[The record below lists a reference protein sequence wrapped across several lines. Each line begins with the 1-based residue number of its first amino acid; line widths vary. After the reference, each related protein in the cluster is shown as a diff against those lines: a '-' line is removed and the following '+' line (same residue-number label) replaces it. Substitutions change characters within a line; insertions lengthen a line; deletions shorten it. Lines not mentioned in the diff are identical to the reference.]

1 MHLSLC
7 GYPVITLGLHNI
19 PGQNQYLHS
28 PAGGLLLAYTYAQA
42 CLPPSHEEKALMSA
56 DSAYLTNRAPSQP
69 PSPLEA
75 LENRLQFEMLI
86 SGLSARFI
94 NLPATEVDGQI
105 EDGLRQVVEFLNVD
119 RSSLWQFSEDGTRLH
134 LLNLF
139 AMPGLPPTPAIPL
152 SEQLAWYTETLRG
165 GDTIMLSRLSE
176 DLPEEA
182 IAEREYFS
190 RTGVKSLLAIPV
202 RVGES
207 VTCAM
212 ACSTLRAER
221 SWGSDIVARLRL
233 LGEIFANALF
243 RRRADERAH
252 QAYEEIRQLKDRL
265 QVEVTYFRRAA
276 EPPNTFEK
284 IVGQSDE
291 LKYVLFR
298 TEQVAPN
305 NTTVLILGETGTGK
319 ALIAAAIHN
328 LSPRKARPLI
338 TVNCAALPASLIDS
352 ELFGHEKG
360 AFTGA
365 ETRVMGRF
373 EIADQSSLFL
383 DEIGELP
390 LELQAKLLR
399 VLQTSEF
406 ERLGSAQTL
415 KVDVRIIAAS
425 NRNLEEEVRRGRFRQ
440 DLYYRLNVFPIT
452 VPPLR
457 QRPED
462 IPLLVDVFVQ
472 RLARKLGKP
481 ITSITKK
488 TLQTLQGYAWP
499 GNVRELE
506 SVVERAVI
514 VSSGPTLH
522 LADRLL
528 APEITVSPSRG
539 RRLDEVERA
548 HIVRILE
555 ETRWRISGPNGAAA
569 LLGLNPSTLRSRIH
583 KLGIQRAASAR

>member
-1 MHLSLC
+1 
-7 GYPVITLGLHNI
+7 
-19 PGQNQYLHS
+19 
-28 PAGGLLLAYTYAQA
+28 
-42 CLPPSHEEKALMSA
+42 
-56 DSAYLTNRAPSQP
+56 
-69 PSPLEA
+69 
-75 LENRLQFEMLI
+75 
-86 SGLSARFI
+86 
-94 NLPATEVDGQI
+94 
-105 EDGLRQVVEFLNVD
+105 
-119 RSSLWQFSEDGTRLH
+119 
-134 LLNLF
+134 
-139 AMPGLPPTPAIPL
+139 
-152 SEQLAWYTETLRG
+152 
-165 GDTIMLSRLSE
+165 MLSRLSE

-221 SWGSDIVARLRL
+221 SWGSDIAARLRL